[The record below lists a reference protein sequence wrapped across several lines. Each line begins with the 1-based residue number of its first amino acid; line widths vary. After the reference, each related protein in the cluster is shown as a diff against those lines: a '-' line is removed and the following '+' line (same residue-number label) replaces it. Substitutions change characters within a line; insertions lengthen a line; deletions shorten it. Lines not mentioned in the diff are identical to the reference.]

1 MNTDYKSNSHKSKE
15 NTTDSKP
22 AGQKKVISGTATRKK
37 KSEMSKI
44 AGSVIAEDAAN
55 VGNYIM
61 QDVLIPSL
69 KKAIS
74 DIVTNGIDM
83 LLYGETGVTKR
94 RESGSSSRVSYRSYY
109 DKREPGNSGAYKRSN
124 SYYDFDEVVVDSY
137 AEADRILSRMDE
149 QIVDCGSVCVGDM
162 YDYAGLPMNWTDNK
176 YGWTDIRDARPERT
190 RDGKYVI
197 RMPKAKP
204 I

>member
-109 DKREPGNSGAYKRSN
+109 DKRGKRRGA
-124 SYYDFDEVVVDSY
+124 
-137 AEADRILSRMDE
+137 
-149 QIVDCGSVCVGDM
+149 
-162 YDYAGLPMNWTDNK
+162 
-176 YGWTDIRDARPERT
+176 
-190 RDGKYVI
+190 
-197 RMPKAKP
+197 
-204 I
+204 